1 MRIKIMSCK
10 SITPILIIVLL
21 LLGVQGTTYAQ
32 ILTASAASPLTEATL
47 DESIVTLTLNGHI
60 WERFEI
66 HIGNA
71 LDVSGIPGV
80 TIGTFGPAWFGVDRI
95 SNTQITVELG
105 FEGDFDT
112 DSILTF
118 TVGTDAIAE
127 YNGPALTA
135 QIPVTA
141 SMEQESPEDEQDTP
155 KEEPEETELPPTYDY
170 LQGPWLW
177 MIAPGSDID
186 IDYLEHLS
194 DGAITET
201 QVAQEGVN
209 AGDTLDELQWTSESI
224 YPSTHCGWFLCAS
237 NNVQHVV
244 NAAGLSTV
252 KNLSNY
258 TAYALINIVS
268 PRDQNNVKMGVG
280 SDDSVKVWLNGTVVF
295 RRKTSRRTTGIQNRF
310 DTQLKAGNNLLLV
323 KVSEYSGNWGM
334 FFKIYLD
341 EADFTTSTNTGNPP
355 RMEDKPSRIAS
366 DVNGDG
372 SVNIQDLVLVAANL
386 GQAGQN
392 TADVNGDGVVD
403 IRDLVKVAGALGN
416 AAAAPSL
423 NPQVLSTLTTA
434 DVKKWISEAQQL
446 NLTDTTSQRGVLFL
460 EQLLAALTPKETA
473 LLANYPNPFN
483 PETWIPYHL
492 AKDADVTL
500 TIYAIDGHVVRTLA
514 FGHQPAGIYQ
524 TRNRAAYWD
533 GRNAFG
539 EPVAS
544 GIYFYTLIAGNF
556 TATRKMVIRK

>member
-446 NLTDTTSQRGVLFL
+446 NLTDATSQRGVLFL